1 MNLLHETIEDLYDF
15 GKTIDDVQW
24 IGTKNMTIPIEN
36 FLEVADDDYDDGN
49 YEKEEL

>member
-36 FLEVADDDYDDGN
+36 FIDDNGN